1 MPLGKHRHISVYD
14 RVIVGSDGSSASLF
28 AVDRAHA
35 VAAEADSHVIVV
47 TAYDPDAGPD
57 TEGGRQVL
65 RDHDGAKAV
74 LTATVKHLTSD
85 RVRRVEERLVHGD
98 PAQALLDTAG
108 DDPAALIVVGN
119 RGLGAASGEVLGA
132 VPAAVVR
139 DAKCDVLI
147 VQVSMG
153 EPIGAT

>member
-1 MPLGKHRHISVYD
+1 
-14 RVIVGSDGSSASLF
+14 LF

-35 VAAEADSHVIVV
+35 VAAEADSHVVVV
-47 TAYDPDAGPD
+47 TAYDPDSEPAAVGD
-57 TEGGRQVL
+57 RQVL
-65 RDHDGAKAV
+65 RDHDEAKAV
-74 LTATVKHLTSD
+74 LTATVKHLSSD

-119 RGLGAASGEVLGA
+119 RGLGAAEGELLGSI
-132 VPAAVVR
+132 PEAVVR

-147 VQVSMG
+147 VQVSQG
-153 EPIGAT
+153 EPIAAT

>member
-1 MPLGKHRHISVYD
+1 
-14 RVIVGSDGSSASLF
+14 
-28 AVDRAHA
+28 
-35 VAAEADSHVIVV
+35 
-47 TAYDPDAGPD
+47 
-57 TEGGRQVL
+57 
-65 RDHDGAKAV
+65 
-74 LTATVKHLTSD
+74 
-85 RVRRVEERLVHGD
+85 VHGD